1 MIESVAPGISR
12 LALRTPTLP
21 PATATNTLV
30 LVGERVAVIEPGTPY
45 PDQQALLDA
54 EIDRLAAQGHPL
66 VAVLLTH
73 HHSDHIGHAAQ
84 LARDRGVPIYA
95 HDETAARVDFEIERR
110 LGDGDTLD
118 LGDGV
123 VLRAVFTPGHAPG
136 HLVYVDERSQ
146 IAHVGDLV
154 AGEGTILID
163 PHDSGDMAQYLAS
176 LRRMAE
182 LGLRA
187 IVPAHGPVLHDPVA
201 IAEQYIAHRLARE
214 AKVVAALA
222 TPATLED
229 VVERAYA
236 DTPRGLWPIA
246 MRSAEAHLRKLLV
259 DGTAT
264 VDGTHWRAT
273 KAREKLGRVGSRDG

>member
-1 MIESVAPGISR
+1 MIEEVAPGILR

-30 LVGERVAVIEPGTPY
+30 VVGERVAVIEPGTPH
-45 PDQQALLDA
+45 PDQQAVLDA
-54 EIDRLAAQGHPL
+54 EIDRLAEAGHPL
-66 VAVLLTH
+66 AAVLLTH
-73 HHSDHIGHAAQ
+73 HHVDHTGYAAA
-84 LARDRGVPIYA
+84 LARKRGVPIYA
-95 HDETAARVDFEIERR
+95 HEQTAVRVGFPIEQRLDE
-110 LGDGDTLD
+110 GDTVD

-136 HLVYVDERSQ
+136 HLVYVEERSQ
-146 IAHVGDLV
+146 VAHVGDLV

-163 PHDSGDMAQYLAS
+163 PHDSGDMAQYLDS
-176 LRRMAE
+176 LRRLAS

-187 IVPAHGPVLHDPVA
+187 AVPAHGPVQHDPVA
-201 IAEQYIAHRLARE
+201 IAERYIRHRLDRE

-222 TPATLED
+222 TPATMEE

-236 DTPRGLWPIA
+236 DTPPGLWPIA

-259 DGTAT
+259 DGRAT
-264 VDGTHWRAT
+264 IDGEHWRT
-273 KAREKLGRVGSRDG
+273 TG